1 MSRTQVIM
9 LLLLSIVFGLAAVLI
24 AKQWMDSRNQ
34 PTVELEEVERHP
46 VLVAAMELEPG
57 TILSEKHLS
66 TKLMEVDWIDD
77 ETLKVKEQAL
87 GRIVANTIY
96 AGELVNP
103 HRLALPGEGAT
114 LAALIPENKRAI
126 TIRVNDVIGVAGF
139 LLPGNKVDVL
149 NTVSYGQGKNATTKT
164 VLKNI
169 NVLAVDQT
177 AKTNDNKPV
186 IVRAVT
192 LEVTPKEAEK
202 LLSANS
208 KGDIQL
214 ALRNPHEVDK
224 PVVARKYTPRPS
236 VTIIKGSQASSVRVS
251 N

>member
-24 AKQWMDSRNQ
+24 AKQWMDGNNQ

-57 TILSEKHLS
+57 VILAEKHLS
-66 TKLMEVDWIDD
+66 TKLLEVDWIDD
-77 ETLKVKEQAL
+77 KTLKEQEQAL
-87 GRIVANTIY
+87 GRIVSNTIY
-96 AGELVNP
+96 AGELVHP
-103 HRLALPGEGAT
+103 SRLAQPGEGAT
-114 LAALIPENKRAI
+114 LAALIPESKRAI

-149 NTVSYGQGKNATTKT
+149 NTVSYGSRSASTTT

-177 AKTNDNKPV
+177 ARTNDNKPV

-192 LEVTPKEAEK
+192 LEVSPKEAEK

-224 PVVARKYTPRPS
+224 PIAARKYTPRPS
-236 VTIIKGSQASSVRVS
+236 VTIIKGSQASNVRVS

>member
-24 AKQWMDSRNQ
+24 AKQWMDGRNQ
-34 PTVELEEVERHP
+34 PTVELEEVKRHP
-46 VLVAAMELEPG
+46 VVVATMELEPG
-57 TILSEKHLS
+57 TILDEKHLT

-77 ETLKVKEQAL
+77 ETLKVPEQAL

-103 HRLALPGEGAT
+103 NRLAQPGEGAT
-114 LAALIPENKRAI
+114 LAALIPENKRAV

-149 NTVSYGQGKNATTKT
+149 NTVSYGKGKQATTLT

-208 KGDIQL
+208 KGEIQL

-224 PVVARKYTPRPS
+224 PVVAKKYTPRPS

>member
-1 MSRTQVIM
+1 MSRSQILM
-9 LLLLSIVFGLAAVLI
+9 LLLLSVVFGLGAVYV
-24 AKQWMDSRNQ
+24 AKRWMDTQSQ
-34 PTVELEEVERHP
+34 PTVELEQVERHP
-46 VLVAAMELEPG
+46 VLIAANELEPG
-57 TILSEKHLS
+57 TILEEKHFT
-66 TKLMEVDWIDD
+66 TKQMEVDWID
-77 ETLKVKEQAL
+77 EKTLKKPQEAI
-87 GRIVANTIY
+87 GKIVANTIY
-96 AGELVNP
+96 AGELINP
-103 HRLALPGEGAT
+103 NRLTLKGEGAT
-114 LAALIPENKRAI
+114 LAALIPENKRAV
-126 TIRVNDVIGVAGF
+126 TIRVNDVVGVAGF

-149 NTVSYGQGKNATTKT
+149 NTVSSRGGYANTKT

-169 NVLAVDQT
+169 KVLAVDQT

-202 LLSANS
+202 LLTENS

-224 PVVARKYTPRPS
+224 PVVAKRRAPAPS
-236 VTIIKGSQASSVRVS
+236 VTVIKGSQTSKVRVS

>member
-1 MSRTQVIM
+1 MSKTQVVM

-24 AKQWMDSRNQ
+24 AKQWIDGQNQ

-57 TILSEKHLS
+57 TVLEAKHLT
-66 TKLMEVDWIDD
+66 TKLMEVDWIKE
-77 ETLKVKEQAL
+77 ETLKVPEQAV

-96 AGELVNP
+96 SGEMVNP
-103 HRLALPGEGAT
+103 NRLAQPGEGAT

-139 LLPGNKVDVL
+139 LLPGNKVDIL
-149 NTVSYGQGKNATTKT
+149 NTISSGKGKNASTKT

-169 NVLAVDQT
+169 KVLAVDQT

-202 LLSANS
+202 LLSENS
-208 KGDIQL
+208 KGTIQL

-224 PVVARKYTPRPS
+224 PPVARKYTPRHS
-236 VTIIKGSQASSVRVS
+236 VTIIKGSQASNVRVS

>member
-24 AKQWMDSRNQ
+24 AKQWMDGRNQ

-46 VLVAAMELEPG
+46 VVVATMELEPG
-57 TILSEKHLS
+57 TILDEKHLT

-77 ETLKVKEQAL
+77 ETLKVPEQAL

-103 HRLALPGEGAT
+103 NRLALPGEGAT
-114 LAALIPENKRAI
+114 LAALIPENKRAV

-149 NTVSYGQGKNATTKT
+149 STVSYGKGKQATTLT

-208 KGDIQL
+208 KGEIQL

-224 PVVARKYTPRPS
+224 PVVAKKYTPRPS

>member
-1 MSRTQVIM
+1 
-9 LLLLSIVFGLAAVLI
+9 
-24 AKQWMDSRNQ
+24 
-34 PTVELEEVERHP
+34 
-46 VLVAAMELEPG
+46 
-57 TILSEKHLS
+57 
-66 TKLMEVDWIDD
+66 
-77 ETLKVKEQAL
+77 
-87 GRIVANTIY
+87 
-96 AGELVNP
+96 
-103 HRLALPGEGAT
+103 EGAT

-139 LLPGNKVDVL
+139 LLPGNKVDIL
-149 NTVSYGQGKNATTKT
+149 NTISSGKGKSASTKT

-169 NVLAVDQT
+169 KVLAVDQT

-202 LLSANS
+202 LLSENS
-208 KGDIQL
+208 KGKIQL

-224 PVVARKYTPRPS
+224 PVVARRYTPRPS
-236 VTIIKGSQASSVRVS
+236 VTIIKGSQASNVRVS